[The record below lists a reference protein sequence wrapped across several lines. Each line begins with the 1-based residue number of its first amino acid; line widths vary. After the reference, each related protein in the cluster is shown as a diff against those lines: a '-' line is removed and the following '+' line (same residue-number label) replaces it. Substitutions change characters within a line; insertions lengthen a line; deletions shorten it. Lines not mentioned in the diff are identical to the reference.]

1 MQLKRAQIT
10 TFCKAVASGCSPYN
24 ALVNLGVTGN
34 LLDSTE
40 DFITNI
46 ANNLVTEHSKE
57 IGTYKK
63 NLFQSSI
70 LLQETENLP
79 AADLE
84 EVKRYLTD
92 FLREPENVE
101 VWEGRAVVLNSR
113 AYRIASASKLFEI
126 IKYEEDKGS
135 EGGNG
140 EEVPIFG
147 NT

>member
-24 ALVNLGVTGN
+24 ALVDLGVTGN
-34 LLDSTE
+34 LLDTTE

-57 IGTYKK
+57 VETYKK
-63 NLFQSSI
+63 NLFQNSI

-79 AADLE
+79 VADLE
-84 EVKRYLTD
+84 EVKKYLTD
-92 FLREPENVE
+92 FLRETENVE

-113 AYRIASASKLFEI
+113 AYRIAAASKLFEI